1 MQAAD
6 AVRKAAGVQ
15 GQHGHA
21 ELRPPGIFVAA
32 QFEEPVA
39 IQPHLAGM
47 SPQMALLTKVA
58 TGAVVY
64 LGVLGVLFRTTVRNA
79 MGALATR

>member
-1 MQAAD
+1 MC
-6 AVRKAAGVQ
+6 AV
-15 GQHGHA
+15 
-21 ELRPPGIFVAA
+21 II
-32 QFEEPVA
+32 A